1 MEKHEIKVEV
11 IETGKTFVVSKD
23 YFFKNKDRLKAVSE
37 EKMESPAAKNKMS
50 SGEPSKKQS
59 NKSVKS

>member
-23 YFFKNKDRLKAVSE
+23 YFFKNKERLKAVSE
-37 EKMESPAAKNKMS
+37 EKMESPTAKNKC
-50 SGEPSKKQS
+50 PVANLAK
-59 NKSVKS
+59 NNPTRA